1 VNGVNGIG
9 NSSNTPFK
17 GPLGRPKKE
26 AQRPGDQGIKAQR
39 PTSKPSSSDRD
50 RRAGK
55 AFPQPYVKSTPYI
68 LKKYAK
74 APPSLTIHLH
84 PTHFR
89 FDQQDGSFSYNSEMK
104 VIIQHIRMG
113 TVPHD
118 ILENLLLSGVRFY
131 EGRLSISTYVLLR
144 LLTGSY

>member
-1 VNGVNGIG
+1 MVSHNHLFFPR
-9 NSSNTPFK
+9 NT
-17 GPLGRPKKE
+17 LSEDPKLTL
-26 AQRPGDQGIKAQR
+26 IF
-39 PTSKPSSSDRD
+39 TT
-50 RRAGK
+50 
-55 AFPQPYVKSTPYI
+55 VKSTSYI

-74 APPSLTIHLH
+74 SPPSLTIHLH

>member
-1 VNGVNGIG
+1 VIF
-9 NSSNTPFK
+9 T
-17 GPLGRPKKE
+17 
-26 AQRPGDQGIKAQR
+26 
-39 PTSKPSSSDRD
+39 T
-50 RRAGK
+50 
-55 AFPQPYVKSTPYI
+55 VKSTPYI

-131 EGRLSISTYVLLR
+131 EGGLNILS
-144 LLTGSY
+144 